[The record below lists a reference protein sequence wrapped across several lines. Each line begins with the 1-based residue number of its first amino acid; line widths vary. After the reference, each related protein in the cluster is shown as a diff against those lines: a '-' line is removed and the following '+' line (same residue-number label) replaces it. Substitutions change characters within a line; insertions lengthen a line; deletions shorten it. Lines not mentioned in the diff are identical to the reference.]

1 MQAFDSVRSA
11 LSGFLQE
18 KGLEWPAKA
27 VVEAAKDPKHG
38 DVATNLAMLLAK
50 PLHRAP
56 RDIAA
61 ELAAWITRT
70 AWKTLRWRVPASAT

>member
-27 VVEAAKDPKHG
+27 VVEAAKYPDPG
-38 DVATNLAMLLAK
+38 DVETYPPTLLAK
-50 PLHRAP
+50 PL
-56 RDIAA
+56 
-61 ELAAWITRT
+61 L
-70 AWKTLRWRVPASAT
+70 

>member
-61 ELAAWITRT
+61 GTG
-70 AWKTLRWRVPASAT
+70 RVDQGSHGRRGKR